1 MTRGGVIDWQ
11 ALRIKQAKKAIR
23 KAKRKANR
31 VARKEA
37 QQHQPAKPKTHHHPT
52 ERELLRK
59 LDDWE

>member
-31 VARKEA
+31 AARKEA
-37 QQHQPAKPKTHHHPT
+37 QQHQSAKPKIHRYQT

-59 LDDWE
+59 LEDWD